1 MQAIVCDSDQPKT
14 STILVVCQELEKP
27 AMTLSSESEK
37 ETYAAAIKS
46 ALSLD
51 GQLLKIESGD
61 SFGQYQAFT
70 PPDETTVRVIE
81 PA

>member
-1 MQAIVCDSDQPKT
+1 MCDLDQPKT
-14 STILVVCQELEKP
+14 STILVVYQDLKKP

-51 GQLLKIESGD
+51 G
-61 SFGQYQAFT
+61 
-70 PPDETTVRVIE
+70 
-81 PA
+81 

>member
-1 MQAIVCDSDQPKT
+1 
-14 STILVVCQELEKP
+14 
-27 AMTLSSESEK
+27 MTLSSESEK

-51 GQLLKIESGD
+51 GQLLKMESGD
-61 SFGQYQAFT
+61 SFRQYQAFT